1 VNSEPPRLTL
11 YQRAGCHLCEEMR
24 EDLAPWCRQLRLRL
38 VDVDTSPELQRS
50 YGELVPVL
58 AGPDGVEI
66 CRYFLD
72 GERLERYLAE
82 SGITASG

>member
-1 VNSEPPRLTL
+1 MSQEPPRLTL
-11 YQRAGCHLCEEMR
+11 YQRAGCHLCEEML
-24 EDLAPWCRQLRLRL
+24 EALAPWAGQLRLRL

-58 AGPDGVEI
+58 VDPNGVEV

-72 GERLERYLAE
+72 AEPLERYLA
-82 SGITASG
+82 ASAISANG

>member
-1 VNSEPPRLTL
+1 MLV
-11 YQRAGCHLCEEMR
+11 A
-24 EDLAPWCRQLRLRL
+24 LAPWYGQLRLRQ

-50 YGELVPVL
+50 FGELVPLL
-58 AGPDGVEI
+58 ASPDGVEI

-82 SGITASG
+82 AGMSASG